1 MKVVLFC
8 GGLGTRLREYSD
20 NLPKPMVPL
29 GYRPILWHVMKY
41 YAHFGHTDFILCL
54 GYMADRIKE
63 YFLRYE
69 EAISN
74 DFTISDG
81 GKKIELLDS
90 DTLNWKITFI
100 DTGVRSNIGMRLKMV
115 EKYLG
120 DDEYFLANYADG
132 LTDMPLDEQIARF
145 KQSGKI
151 ACFLCARPSQS
162 FHLVTLRGDSS
173 VANIVPV
180 RDADVWIN
188 AGYFIFRREIFKYI
202 GDGEDLVVEPFRRLI
217 EENQLL
223 AFKYDRFWAMDTF
236 KEQQELSD
244 MLLAGNAPWQ
254 VWKRPP
260 SGPGQP

>member
-63 YFLRYE
+63 YFLKYE

-74 DFTISDG
+74 DFTISEG

-90 DTLNWKITFI
+90 DTANWRITFI
-100 DTGVRSNIGMRLKMV
+100 DTGMRSNIGMRLKMV
-115 EKYLG
+115 ESHLG
-120 DDEYFLANYADG
+120 EDEYFLANYADG
-132 LTDMPLDEQIARF
+132 LTDMPLDKQIATF
-145 KQSGKI
+145 KKSGKI

-162 FHLVTLRGDSS
+162 FHMVTLREDSS
-173 VANIVPV
+173 VADIVPV
-180 RDADVWIN
+180 KDADVWIN
-188 AGYFIFRREIFKYI
+188 AGYFVFRRDIFRYM

-244 MLLAGNAPWQ
+244 MLLAGHAPWQ
-254 VWKRPP
+254 VWKHPP
-260 SGPGQP
+260 SGSGRP